1 MLTSMSENE
10 PSFPLTG
17 KRVLITGASSGIGAA
32 VAREFAGAGATIGLI
47 ARNWERLVA
56 VLKDCQQTAPES
68 RMWVADLADLDGLE
82 PLATRVQSEFGPI
95 DVLVNNAGI
104 PKRRRVDTL
113 RADEIDR
120 VMRLNYLSPTHLT
133 LAFLPGMLA
142 RNQGR
147 IVNVSSVAAHVA
159 PPHEAAY
166 AASKAALTAFTECMA
181 VDLAPTAIR
190 VHLVYPGVVDT
201 PLFHLDDNEALL
213 DPSAVPAI
221 PASELAKAMRTQL
234 EQETLELYF
243 PDWFAGIVI
252 DKAKDT
258 AAYLA
263 GVADWVSQRQ

>member
-1 MLTSMSENE
+1 MSDDDAT
-10 PSFPLTG
+10 SFPLTG

-32 VAREFAGAGATIGLI
+32 VAREFSVAGATVGLI
-47 ARNWERLVA
+47 ARNWDRLVA

-68 RMWVADLADLDGLE
+68 RMWVADLADLDGLDQ
-82 PLATRVQSEFGPI
+82 LAAQVEREFGPV